1 MCHCSFAYPTVFALA
16 VCMKSLLQIVLLG
29 CHFGQR
35 SCLYLLNSI
44 VECPTQSHRDSIGH
58 INLQRLYLVLK
69 KQVIP
74 NV

>member
-1 MCHCSFAYPTVFALA
+1 MCPCSFACLTVFALA
-16 VCMKSLLQIVLLG
+16 VCMKCLLQIVLLG
-29 CHFGQR
+29 CHLGQR

-58 INLQRLYLVLK
+58 IHLQRLYLVLK
-69 KQVIP
+69 KQVMP